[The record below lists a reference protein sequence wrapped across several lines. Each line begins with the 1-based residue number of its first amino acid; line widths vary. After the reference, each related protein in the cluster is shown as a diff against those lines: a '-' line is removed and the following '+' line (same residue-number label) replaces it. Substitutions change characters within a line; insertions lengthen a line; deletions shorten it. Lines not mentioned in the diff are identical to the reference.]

1 MGIKAIG
8 LPFYTSYLARHP
20 EPAAQESI
28 RILSEQYGGWSM
40 AQAILV
46 FLGVVLLGYLLFR
59 LSGGAAGRRLLPR
72 IALIS
77 FFLVLTGEVIG
88 RMLFYASMVRIG
100 I

>member
-1 MGIKAIG
+1 
-8 LPFYTSYLARHP
+8 
-20 EPAAQESI
+20 
-28 RILSEQYGGWSM
+28 M

-59 LSGGAAGRRLLPR
+59 LSGGHAGRRLLPR

-77 FFLVLTGEVIG
+77 FFLVLTGEIIG